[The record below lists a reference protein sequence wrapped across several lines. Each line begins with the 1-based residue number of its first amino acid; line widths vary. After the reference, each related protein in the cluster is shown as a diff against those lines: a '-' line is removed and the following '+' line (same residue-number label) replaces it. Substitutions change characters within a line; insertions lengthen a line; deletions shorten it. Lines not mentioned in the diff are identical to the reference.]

1 MKLSDI
7 ARLAGVSVTTASY
20 VINGKADQRRISPA
34 TVTRVQQVVEQYG
47 YQPDQRAAGLR
58 RGQTLT
64 LGFILP
70 DLENPSYARLA
81 KQLEIRARLRGYQ
94 LLIACTDDEP
104 DTERQLLSLFRAR
117 RCDGL
122 ITASCLADDD
132 TPYRRLQAE
141 GLPVVAVDRQ
151 LDPSQFC
158 SVVSDDRTASSLLT
172 KTLLDTP
179 PREIALIAARPDL
192 VISRERAAGF
202 ESALQDFNGKKLI
215 RYGEQFSRTCGRDL
229 MLDLMSELG
238 HMPDAIITT
247 AYVLLE
253 GVFDVFQQQ
262 AKGWPSHLRLATFG
276 DAQLLDFV
284 PIKVNGLYQQHE
296 LIAEQALNLML
307 DAIESHHYEPGVH
320 AIPRQLKTRLK
331 D

>member
-151 LDPSQFC
+151 LDPSQFS

-262 AKGWPSHLRLATFG
+262 AEGWPSHLRLATFG
-276 DAQLLDFV
+276 DAQLLDVV

-320 AIPRQLKTRLK
+320 AIPRQLKTRHK

>member
-1 MKLSDI
+1 LKLSDI

-81 KQLEIRARLRGYQ
+81 KQLEVRARLRGYQ

-104 DTERQLLSLFRAR
+104 DTEKQLLALFRAR

-158 SVVSDDRTASSLLT
+158 SVVSDDRTASTMLT
-172 KTLLDTP
+172 QTLLDTP

-202 ESALQDFNGKKLI
+202 EAALENFKGKKIILH
-215 RYGEQFSRTCGRDL
+215 GEQFSRTCGREL
-229 MLDLMSELG
+229 MLDLMTNLG
-238 HMPDAIITT
+238 HMPDALITT

-253 GVFDVFQQQ
+253 GVFDIFQSQPE
-262 AKGWPSHLRLATFG
+262 GWPTNIRLATFG
-276 DAQLLDFV
+276 DAQLLDFI
-284 PIKVNGLYQQHE
+284 PIKLNGMYQQHE

-307 DAIESHHYEPGVH
+307 DAIESQHYQPGIH
-320 AIPRQLKTRLK
+320 AIPRQLKTRR
-331 D
+331 

>member
-158 SVVSDDRTASSLLT
+158 SVVSDDRTASALLT

-202 ESALQDFNGKKLI
+202 ESALQNFNGKKLI

-262 AKGWPSHLRLATFG
+262 AEGWPSHLRLATFG

-320 AIPRQLKTRLK
+320 AIPRQLKTRHK

>member
-34 TVTRVQQVVEQYG
+34 TVARVQQVVDQYG

-122 ITASCLADDD
+122 ITASCLANDD

-151 LDPSQFC
+151 LDPTQFS
-158 SVVSDDRTASSLLT
+158 SVISDDRTASTLLT
-172 KTLLDTP
+172 QTLLDHP
-179 PREIALIAARPDL
+179 PQEIALITARPEL
-192 VISRERAAGF
+192 VISREREAGF
-202 ESALQDFNGKKLI
+202 EAALAHYTGVKLI
-215 RYGEQFSRTCGRDL
+215 RYGEHFSRACGRECMLEL
-229 MLDLMSELG
+229 MEELG
-238 HMPDAIITT
+238 HMPEALITT

-253 GVFDVFQQQ
+253 GVFDVLQSQPD
-262 AKGWPSHLRLATFG
+262 GWPYLRLATFG

-284 PIKVNGLYQQHE
+284 PLKVNGLSQQHE
-296 LIAEQALNLML
+296 LIAEQALSLML
-307 DAIESHHYEPGVH
+307 NAIEHQQYAPGIH
-320 AIPRQLKTRLK
+320 AIPRQLKRR
-331 D
+331 